1 MYAVS
6 TVLYDECSTVP
17 STVRVLY
24 ILGKL
29 GVLLA
34 AILMCSSVSWES
46 WEPAERMHRGGGA
59 APRGRSGAGDGR
71 AAGGRGRP
79 LMGKGG
85 EIAPVARQSSIATG
99 FNS

>member
-46 WEPAERMHRGGGA
+46 WEPADARMHRGGGGA
-59 APRGRSGAGDGR
+59 ARADGAALGMGGLLVGE
-71 AAGGRGRP
+71 GGR
-79 LMGKGG
+79 
-85 EIAPVARQSSIATG
+85 
-99 FNS
+99 

>member
-46 WEPAERMHRGGGA
+46 WEPADARMHRGGGGA
-59 APRGRSGAGDGR
+59 ARTERRWG
-71 AAGGRGRP
+71 
-79 LMGKGG
+79 
-85 EIAPVARQSSIATG
+85 
-99 FNS
+99 